1 MTRRVP
7 SARPIDPGLPVREEL
22 PRIIRDELRL
32 VVDACSVY
40 ASWQMRMRGTSVRRA
55 RKSLKRIRSVLDLV
69 REGIDPDVALRMYR
83 DCRDMGRH
91 LGPLRDRDVVRSLLG
106 RLEEEAGSAR
116 RRREFRLATTVLA
129 ASEPA
134 LVVRDHRAEEETVAM
149 VGAEARRVL
158 QGLDDVDFSNV
169 DRNLVLDRIHRQWRR
184 AYARF
189 QTDFRGDDIEWL
201 HDTRKRIIRVQAS
214 LQPLLKIRPTSIR
227 RTINAVKRVADDLGD
242 DHDLSVLADLIDQHR
257 SRMTDAGGIDVIE
270 RELARRG
277 RKLRELAR
285 RRGRVTFKKTPDE
298 VRARLTRWWKQAA
311 KRDPGE
317 G

>member
-1 MTRRVP
+1 M
-7 SARPIDPGLPVREEL
+7 
-22 PRIIRDELRL
+22 
-32 VVDACSVY
+32 
-40 ASWQMRMRGTSVRRA
+40 
-55 RKSLKRIRSVLDLV
+55 LDLV
-69 REGIDPDVALRMYR
+69 RDGIDPDFALRMYH

-129 ASEPA
+129 ASEPT

-149 VGAEARRVL
+149 VEAEARRVL
-158 QGLDDVDFSNV
+158 QGLNEVDFSNV
-169 DRNLVLDRIHRQWRR
+169 DRKLVLDRIERQWRR
-184 AYARF
+184 VHTRF
-189 QTDFRGDDIEWL
+189 QSEFRGDDIEWL

-214 LQPLLKIRPTSIR
+214 LQPLVKVRPTSIR

-242 DHDLSVLADLIDQHR
+242 DHDLSVLADLVDLHR
-257 SRMTDAGGIDVIE
+257 SRMTDAGGIEVIE

-285 RRGRVTFKKTPDE
+285 RRGRVTFKKTPVE
-298 VRARLTRWWKQAA
+298 VRARLSRWWKQAA